1 MRVVFVVDTVQPTNG
16 VATSAQRAAAT
27 LRGRGHE
34 VVVVATDGS
43 VRRPHRGWI
52 DAAAPSEVDRYVA
65 QPWHI
70 PVVSLFA
77 QAQRFTFAT
86 PSRELLERAY
96 RGADVVHI
104 WLATPMGRM
113 ALQVAQKMGIPVSAG
128 FHVQPENITYNIG
141 LGRFRSTTSAVYT
154 ALREYFYEEIGHIH
168 CPSQFIA
175 DQLADHGYRARTH
188 VISNG
193 VTDVFTPGEPRP
205 VWTLDS
211 DRPLRIMSVGR
222 LSPEKRHEL
231 LIDAVKHSRYRDRLD
246 LQIAGKGP
254 RRTILQA
261 HGVGLA
267 HPLRLTYHSQ
277 ERLVD
282 ELRAADLYV
291 HPADA
296 EIEAVACLE
305 AVACGLVPVIA
316 RSPRS
321 AASQFALDPRS
332 LFPTNDRDALTRRLD
347 WWIEHPQERARM
359 GARYAK
365 SARQYS
371 IHRSGQLLEQMFQ
384 QTITDARTGR

>member
-175 DQLADHGYRARTH
+175 DQLADHGYRAQTH

-222 LSPEKRHEL
+222 LSP
-231 LIDAVKHSRYRDRLD
+231 
-246 LQIAGKGP
+246 
-254 RRTILQA
+254 
-261 HGVGLA
+261 
-267 HPLRLTYHSQ
+267 
-277 ERLVD
+277 
-282 ELRAADLYV
+282 
-291 HPADA
+291 
-296 EIEAVACLE
+296 
-305 AVACGLVPVIA
+305 
-316 RSPRS
+316 
-321 AASQFALDPRS
+321 
-332 LFPTNDRDALTRRLD
+332 
-347 WWIEHPQERARM
+347 
-359 GARYAK
+359 
-365 SARQYS
+365 
-371 IHRSGQLLEQMFQ
+371 
-384 QTITDARTGR
+384 